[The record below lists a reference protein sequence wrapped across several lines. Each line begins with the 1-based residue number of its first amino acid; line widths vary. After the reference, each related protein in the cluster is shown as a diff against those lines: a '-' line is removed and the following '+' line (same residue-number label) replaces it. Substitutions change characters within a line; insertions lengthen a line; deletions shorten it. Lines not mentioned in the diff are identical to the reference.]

1 MKYNAEE
8 GFEEIKKRGKKIR
21 QRHEQWVRR
30 VLYGSTAILAIALL
44 GVLGMFTGASAVGTQ
59 TVYGAFLLSAES
71 GGYILT
77 ALLAFSVGVLGA
89 LSVTSFRMKDDG
101 EKKE

>member
-21 QRHEQWVRR
+21 QRHEQRVRR
-30 VLYGSTAILAIALL
+30 VLYGSTAI
-44 GVLGMFTGASAVGTQ
+44 
-59 TVYGAFLLSAES
+59 
-71 GGYILT
+71 
-77 ALLAFSVGVLGA
+77 LAFSVGVLGA